1 MPFAASRIF
10 SVKTGMNTGSHGMS
24 LPALFGLGAMSE
36 LSP

>member
-10 SVKTGMNTGSHGMS
+10 KTGMNTGSHGMS
-24 LPALFGLGAMSE
+24 LPWTFGLGAMSE